1 MPVTPNA
8 LVPQTSSVRR
18 NLRLSIILPIYNESQ
33 NIEAVFDRVIKAE
46 MPDGV
51 EKELILIDDGST
63 DGSREI
69 LERLPQY
76 ERTSLYR
83 LSANQGKGAAI
94 RYGLRHATGDVI
106 LIQDADL
113 EYDPTDYTKLI
124 APILENRADVVYG
137 SRFLGNIQGMRLS
150 NWIANKVLVLAAN
163 LLYNA
168 RITDEATGYKVFRRK
183 VIMGLD
189 LKCRRFEFCPEA
201 TAKLRKQGYRIHE
214 VPIRYDARS
223 FKEGKK
229 VRWFDGVIALWTLIK
244 YRVCN

>member
-1 MPVTPNA
+1 MPAERAHQRARDQVRDRHEDPVEQERVHATPPFCLLGKA
-8 LVPQTSSVRR
+8 VQGDL
-18 NLRLSIILPIYNESQ
+18 NL
-33 NIEAVFDRVIKAE
+33 
-46 MPDGV
+46 
-51 EKELILIDDGST
+51 
-63 DGSREI
+63 REI
-69 LERLPQY
+69 LEQLLQD
-76 ERTSLYR
+76 ERASLYR

-94 RYGLRHATGDVI
+94 RHGLRHATGDVI

-244 YRVCN
+244 YRF

>member
-1 MPVTPNA
+1 M
-8 LVPQTSSVRR
+8 
-18 NLRLSIILPIYNESQ
+18 RLSIILPIYNESQ
-33 NIEAVFDRVIKAE
+33 HIEAIFDRVIKAE
-46 MPDGV
+46 MPAGV
-51 EKELILIDDGST
+51 EKEVILIDDGST

-76 ERTSLYR
+76 ERASLYR
-83 LSANQGKGAAI
+83 LPANQGKGSAI

-113 EYDPTDYTKLI
+113 EYDPTEYAKLI
-124 APILENRADVVYG
+124 GPILENRADVVYG
-137 SRFLGNIQGMRLS
+137 SRFLGSVQGMRLP
-150 NWIANKVLVLAAN
+150 NWIANKVLVLVAN

-168 RITDEATGYKVFRRK
+168 HITDEATGYKVFRRQ
-183 VIMGLD
+183 VIMELD

-229 VRWFDGVIALWTLIK
+229 VRWVDGVIALWTLIK
-244 YRVCN
+244 YRFCN